1 MARVFSSKR
10 ILLKIIISLYLLF
23 ILAGN
28 VACSSGSRMA
38 QTEITMQKDGGVS
51 IRLVESFDKPYYDAE
66 ELRQSILT
74 KVASYNRNVGSGN
87 ISVEKIEVENQI
99 AEVIMSYETAEDYAR
114 FNKEVYFVG
123 SATKAQEAGYDL
135 NTVLS
140 GAEDTTETIGMS
152 DMLNMEDYQILITD
166 SKIPII
172 INGKAE
178 YLSDNVS
185 VSKNKKVIT
194 VAADSDALAYIM
206 FR

>member
-99 AEVIMSYETAEDYAR
+99 AEVIMSYETAEDYAQ

-123 SATKAQEAGYDL
+123 SATKAQEVGYDL